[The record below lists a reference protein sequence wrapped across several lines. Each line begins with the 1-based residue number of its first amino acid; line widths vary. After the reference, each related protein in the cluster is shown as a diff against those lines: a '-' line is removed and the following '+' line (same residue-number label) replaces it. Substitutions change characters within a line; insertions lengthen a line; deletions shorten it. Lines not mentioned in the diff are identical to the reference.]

1 MIGDVINLEQKH
13 LDTAEN
19 IYERI
24 KKTFQVSQKWIVG
37 IGGESGSGKSVTAFA
52 LRKILEEKG
61 ITGLVI
67 QMDDYFKLPPKSNH
81 ENRQK
86 SLNNVGVHE
95 VYLDKIQETIKNFKE
110 NESFITKPLIHYA
123 ENSVSEEILNIEDI
137 QVLIIEGTYVLDIDD
152 FDVSIFIDRTYKD
165 TYENRMKRNRDEQS
179 DFIEKVLEIEHTII
193 RQFKEKADLLLDK
206 EYHIIKSKL

>member
-1 MIGDVINLEQKH
+1 MIGDIISLEQEH

-19 IYERI
+19 IYEKI
-24 KKTFQVSQKWIVG
+24 KETFQVSQKWVVG
-37 IGGESGSGKSVTAFA
+37 ICGESGSGKSVTAFA
-52 LRKILEEKG
+52 LRKVLEEKG

-86 SLNNVGVHE
+86 SLNNVGLHE
-95 VYLDKIQETIKNFKE
+95 VYLDKIQETIKQFKE
-110 NESFITKPLIHYA
+110 KESFIAKPLIHYA
-123 ENSVSEEILNIEDI
+123 ENSVTEEILNIKDI
-137 QVLIIEGTYVLDIDD
+137 QVLIIEGTYVLNIDD

-179 DFIEKVLEIEHTII
+179 DFVEKVLEIEHKII

-206 EYHIIKSKL
+206 KYHIIESKL

>member
-19 IYERI
+19 IYEKI
-24 KKTFQVSQKWIVG
+24 KKTFQMPQKWVVG
-37 IGGESGSGKSVTAFA
+37 ICGESGSGKSVTAFA
-52 LRKILEEKG
+52 LRKVLEEKG
-61 ITGLVI
+61 ITSLVI

-86 SLNNVGVHE
+86 SLNNVGMHE
-95 VYLDKIQETIKNFKE
+95 VHLDKIQETIKKFKE
-110 NESFITKPLIHYA
+110 KESFITKPLIHYA
-123 ENSVSEEILNIEDI
+123 ENSVTEEILEIEDI
-137 QVLIIEGTYVLDIDD
+137 QVLIIEGTYVLNIDD

-179 DFIEKVLEIEHTII
+179 DFVEKVLEIEHKII

-206 EYHIIKSKL
+206 KYHIIESKL

>member
-1 MIGDVINLEQKH
+1 MIGDIISLEQEH

-19 IYERI
+19 IYEKI
-24 KKTFQVSQKWIVG
+24 KETFQVSQKRVVG
-37 IGGESGSGKSVTAFA
+37 ICGESGSGKSVTAFA
-52 LRKILEEKG
+52 LRKVLEEKG

-86 SLNNVGVHE
+86 SLNNVGLHE
-95 VYLDKIQETIKNFKE
+95 VYLDKIQETIKKFKE
-110 NESFITKPLIHYA
+110 KEPFITKPLIHYA
-123 ENSVSEEILNIEDI
+123 ENSVSEEIISIEDI
-137 QVLIIEGTYVLDIDD
+137 QVLIIEGTYVLNIDD

-179 DFIEKVLEIEHTII
+179 NFVENVLEIEHKII

>member
-1 MIGDVINLEQKH
+1 MIGDVISLEQEH

-19 IYERI
+19 IYEKI
-24 KKTFQVSQKWIVG
+24 KKTFQMPQKWIVG

-86 SLNNVGVHE
+86 SLNNVGLHE

-123 ENSVSEEILNIEDI
+123 ENSVSEEILEIKDI

>member
-19 IYERI
+19 IYEKI

-86 SLNNVGVHE
+86 SLNNVGLHE

-179 DFIEKVLEIEHTII
+179 DFVEKVLEIEHKII

-206 EYHIIKSKL
+206 EYHIIESKL